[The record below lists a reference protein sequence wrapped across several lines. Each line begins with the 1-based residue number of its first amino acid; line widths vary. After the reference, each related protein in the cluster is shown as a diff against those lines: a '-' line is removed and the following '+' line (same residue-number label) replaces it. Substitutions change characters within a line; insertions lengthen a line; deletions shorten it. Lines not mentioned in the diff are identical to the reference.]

1 MWAAMSSG
9 DHSVIG
15 TVVSSPRPNVWMSM
29 KRIAIDT
36 LAHHRLRS

>member
-15 TVVSSPRPNVWMSM
+15 TVFSSPRPNVWMSM
-29 KRIAIDT
+29 KRIAMDI
-36 LAHHRLRS
+36 LPRHRLRS